1 MKVLDITEKKDIVYE
16 MRGRFDVVHAS
27 SLATAVMKNDT
38 GPVLEGLMLLLSGF
52 LLSYLPASFYLLAML
67 STNGSSLRGEMH
79 S

>member
-1 MKVLDITEKKDIVYE
+1 MKVLDITKRTDIVYE

-27 SLATAVMKNDT
+27 SLAAAVMKNDP

-52 LLSYLPASFYLLAML
+52 LLSYFPASFSLLAML
-67 STNGSSLRGEMH
+67 STKGSSLRCEMH